1 MNRGR
6 GKVGGVGRDVE
17 EEEEA
22 GQQRLRKEERG
33 KVANQVN
40 CVPTDCYDQAICSG
54 SRLVFYTKRQ
64 GRSSQVERAGE
75 CEEDRTGKKD
85 RTGRRRFGQSKT
97 RRTKKK
103 RSKKL

>member
-1 MNRGR
+1 M
-6 GKVGGVGRDVE
+6 E

-64 GRSSQVERAGE
+64 GRSSQVERAGG
-75 CEEDRTGKKD
+75 TGAE
-85 RTGRRRFGQSKT
+85 GRGGEPRNKCMGEGAGEGEGT
-97 RRTKKK
+97 RAKPTIFQNKPKKK
-103 RSKKL
+103 KIRT